1 MSRHAAPHRTRVAAV
16 FQSPGRL
23 RPLSIAAGLLALA
36 LAAVALT
43 QSAHAADASR
53 VLLLHVDG
61 KNPQAERDGLFE
73 AMRTKLA
80 SYSNLEI
87 VKAPEG
93 DITDQMIE
101 LECIDLDDECLG
113 KLATQAKA
121 QRVIHAEAGKRGRLT
136 TLKLRIVDS
145 AGKSEAEQTLE
156 GRDATALAPL
166 AAAALEAALGPPP
179 PAVVKGRLMVE
190 VSSPTAS
197 IYLGAELIGTGT
209 ATVTVNAGEYTIR
222 VTHAGSEEVIRKVK
236 VLPDDTTVER
246 ITLVPLPIAKVPDPK
261 KDDDEASAA
270 WVPWVIAGAAVLGG
284 TVAAILLLSGDDDST
299 VRGPAVLGIDPNSAW
314 RDPLT
319 NGGRR

>member
-16 FQSPGRL
+16 LQSLGRL
-23 RPLSIAAGLLALA
+23 RLLAIVALA
-36 LAAVALT
+36 LAVTAST
-43 QSAHAADASR
+43 EPAHAADPGR
-53 VLLLHVDG
+53 ILLLHVDG

-80 SYSNLEI
+80 SYSNLEV

-190 VSSPTAS
+190 VSAPTAS

-209 ATVTVNAGEYTIR
+209 ATVTLDAGEYTIR
-222 VTHAGSEEVIRKVK
+222 VTHSGSEEVIRKVK
-236 VLPDDTTVER
+236 VNADDTTVER
-246 ITLVPLPIAKVPDPK
+246 ITLVPLPVAKPPEPK
-261 KDDDEASAA
+261 KDDEASAG
-270 WVPWVIAGAAVLGG
+270 WVPWVIAGVAVLGG
-284 TVAAILLLSGDDDST
+284 TVAAILLLSGDEDST
-299 VRGPAVLGIDPNSAW
+299 PRGPAVLGIDPNSAW

>member
-1 MSRHAAPHRTRVAAV
+1 MFRHAAPHRTRVAAV
-16 FQSPGRL
+16 SARL
-23 RPLSIAAGLLALA
+23 LGLALT
-36 LAAVALT
+36 LAALGLAPT
-43 QSAHAADASR
+43 AQAADPGR

-61 KNPQAERDGLFE
+61 KNPEVERDGLFE
-73 AMRTKLA
+73 AMRNKLA
-80 SYSNLEI
+80 SYSNVEI
-87 VKAPEG
+87 VKAPDG

-136 TLKLRIVDS
+136 TLKLRIVDA

-156 GRDATALAPL
+156 ARDANALAPL
-166 AAAALEAALGPPP
+166 AAAAIEAALGPPP
-179 PAVVKGRLMVE
+179 PVVVKGRLMVE
-190 VSSPTAS
+190 VSSPSAS

-209 ATVTVNAGEYTIR
+209 TTVSLDPGEYTIR

-236 VLPDDTTVER
+236 VAADDTTVER
-246 ITLVPLPIAKVPDPK
+246 VTLVPLPVAKPPEDK
-261 KDDDEASAA
+261 KPDDEAGAA
-270 WVPWVIAGAAVLGG
+270 WLPWVLVGAAVVGG
-284 TVAAILLLSGDDDST
+284 TVAAILLLSGDEDST

>member
-1 MSRHAAPHRTRVAAV
+1 MSRHTAPHRTRVADLLV
-16 FQSPGRL
+16 L
-23 RPLSIAAGLLALA
+23 AAMLLALT
-36 LAAVALT
+36 LTTAAFT
-43 QSAHAADASR
+43 QPAHAADPGR

-73 AMRTKLA
+73 AMKKKLA

-87 VKAPEG
+87 VKAPDG

-113 KLATQAKA
+113 KLAAQAKA

-136 TLKLRIVDS
+136 TLKLRIVDA

-156 GRDATALAPL
+156 ARDAAALAPL

-179 PAVVKGRLMVE
+179 PVVVKGRLMVE
-190 VSSPTAS
+190 TSAPTAA

-209 ATVTVNAGEYTIR
+209 ATVTVDAGEYTIR
-222 VTHAGSEEVIRKVK
+222 VSHAGSEEVIRKVK

-246 ITLVPLPIAKVPDPK
+246 VTLVALPVAKPPEPK
-261 KDDDEASAA
+261 EDDEASAA
-270 WVPWVIAGAAVLGG
+270 WVPWVIVGAAVVGG
-284 TVAAILLLSGDDDST
+284 TVAAILLLSGDEDST
-299 VRGPAVLGIDPNSAW
+299 PRGPAVLGIDPNSAW

-319 NGGRR
+319 FGGRR